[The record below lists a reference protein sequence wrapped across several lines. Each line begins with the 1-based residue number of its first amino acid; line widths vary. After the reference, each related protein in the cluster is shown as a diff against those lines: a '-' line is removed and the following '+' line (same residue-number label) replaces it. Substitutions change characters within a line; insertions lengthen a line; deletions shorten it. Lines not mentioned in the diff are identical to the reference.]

1 MFSLL
6 AGWLRKA
13 AKPNVVRRALI
24 TSVVVGTILV
34 VINHAEYLFM
44 LRFDP
49 QLILPVLL
57 TYAVPYVVATI
68 SSVAATSGQETATEA
83 GHLEGDRMTEL
94 LSRVPGQNPN
104 PVLRMQRNGRLVYAN
119 DSSKPLRVAFG
130 AEIGDIIPEDFRIRF
145 LAAADAGQQE
155 AIEVPAGVLTFRVL
169 PVAVPEADLVNLYG
183 TDITGAKVVERFPER
198 NPNPVMRMSPDGT
211 LLYANAASV
220 PVARALGLAHGDPFP
235 PEIRDL
241 SLAAVTQTDA
251 PPFVVQGEG
260 RTFAFKPVHIPE
272 FGFVN
277 LYGTDVTAQRAMDKF
292 PDRNPNP
299 VMRVSRSGQLT
310 YANPA
315 SEPIRRA
322 LDVQVGKPLP
332 PAFLARVTASIE
344 APAAGALEVAIDDQI
359 FEVLVVSLDEF
370 ESINLYGTDVTAARA
385 VADARRR
392 SDELLLNILPPSI
405 KDRLL
410 AGEQVIADR
419 FDDMTVMFADCVR
432 FTEMSSRM
440 SPPDLVRLLNEV
452 FSIFDRLADQYGVEK
467 IKTIGDAYM
476 VVGGLTPDGRRDHA
490 AQVADMALD
499 MLAEMASF
507 QTPFGQS
514 LEIRIGIHTGPT
526 VAGVIGLKKFIYDVW
541 GDAVNTASRMESQGE
556 PGRIQVSAPTYE
568 RLGGDYTFE
577 ARGTIEVKGKGPMD
591 TYFLTGRRTDTTWSP
606 SSVAQPH

>member
-1 MFSLL
+1 MLSALG
-6 AGWLRKA
+6 GWLRKA
-13 AKPNVVRRALI
+13 AKPKVVRRALI
-24 TSVVVGTILV
+24 TSAVVGTILI
-34 VINHAEYLFM
+34 VINHGEYLVM
-44 LRFDP
+44 LRFEP
-49 QLILPVLL
+49 RLILPFLL

-68 SSVAATSGQETATEA
+68 SSLAATSERESATEA
-83 GHLEGDRMTEL
+83 GHLEVDRMTEL

-104 PVLRMQRNGRLVYAN
+104 PVLRVQRNGRLVFAN
-119 DSSKPLRVAFG
+119 DSSKPLREAFG
-130 AEIGDIIPEDFRIRF
+130 AEIGDFIPEGLRLRF
-145 LAAADAGQQE
+145 LAAADAGQEE
-155 AIEVPAGVLTFRVL
+155 AIEVPAGVLTYRVL
-169 PVAVPEADLVNLYG
+169 PIAVPEADLVNLYG

-198 NPNPVMRMSPDGT
+198 NPNPVIRMSPDGT
-211 LLYANAASV
+211 LLYANAASA
-220 PVARALGLAHGDPFP
+220 PVTRALGLAHGDPFP

-241 SLAAVTQTDA
+241 SLAAVTQTDV

-332 PAFLARVTASIE
+332 PAFLAKVTASIE
-344 APAAGALEVAIDDQI
+344 APAAGALEVAIDDLI

-514 LEIRIGIHTGPT
+514 LDIRIGIHTGPT

-568 RLGGDYTFE
+568 RLGGNYTFE
-577 ARGTIEVKGKGPMD
+577 PRGTIEIKGKGPME
-591 TYFLTGRRTDTTWSP
+591 TYFLTGRRPDAITSRF
-606 SSVAQPH
+606 SVAQPH